1 MFIESDDIRLFYE
14 KTGDGPPLIMLH
26 GNGETHHIFDE
37 AAGALRSHFTVYTV
51 DTRGHGLSFPVL
63 EYHYDDMA
71 QDIYR
76 FITQLG
82 IKKPLLYGFSD
93 GGIVGLLLAIR
104 YPGLLSQLAASGANT
119 EPAGIKK
126 SWLLL
131 FRLIYAVSRSPQMKL
146 MLSEPHITADDLR
159 TISTP
164 TLLTAGSRDMIS
176 DAHTRMIHESIP
188 GSELIVVR
196 GATHSSYIVHS
207 KEIAK
212 LLIDRFKE
220 QASSSSRS

>member
-1 MFIESDDIRLFYE
+1 
-14 KTGDGPPLIMLH
+14 MLH

-37 AAGALRSHFTVYTV
+37 AICDLREHFTVYAV
-51 DTRGHGLSFPVL
+51 DTRGHGQSSPVT

-82 IKKPLLYGFSD
+82 IDKPLLYGFSD

-104 YPGLLSQLAASGANT
+104 HPGLLLQLFVSGVNT
-119 EPAGIKK
+119 GPSGVKK
-126 SWLLL
+126 HWLLL

-146 MLSEPHITADDLR
+146 MLTEPHIIPDELR

-164 TLLTAGSRDMIS
+164 TLLTAGRRDMIS
-176 DAHTRMIHESIP
+176 VGHTRMIHASIP
-188 GSELIVVR
+188 GSELMIIN

-207 KEIAK
+207 NEIAA
-212 LLIDRFKE
+212 LLIDRFTK
-220 QASSSSRS
+220 